1 MEHGSVK
8 LPSFDEL
15 DNEGEAKKR
24 KPGANTHIQQ
34 NDLQV
39 VSAWYYLE
47 AASGFEPENN
57 GFADGAAT
65 RNILKSLE
73 CKSLKL
79 RVLRV
84 KTQTIR
90 NKMQR

>member
-39 VSAWYYLE
+39 VSA
-47 AASGFEPENN
+47 
-57 GFADGAAT
+57 
-65 RNILKSLE
+65 
-73 CKSLKL
+73 
-79 RVLRV
+79 
-84 KTQTIR
+84 
-90 NKMQR
+90 